1 MKFHIH
7 LFKKAEIRQHRQ
19 LKNSFYSIAIIL
31 CFFASSE
38 IFAEW
43 EPAEVGSYQ
52 AYKES
57 IQNICYATDNPAI
70 SWNNKS
76 TFGSRDL
83 PETLLS
89 ISRNDYPDMFSGNY
103 NKEFEQGIKSV
114 KWNSE
119 DLAALID
126 SEVENLP
133 LASQIEKS
141 SLLYKERMNAVFG
154 CAVLNT
160 RLRIHKKLSQD
171 FKPSGSNIIRR
182 LEETSGQIEA
192 RMKERSCR
200 NVALSWEEGADISL
214 MPALVRSATLEYC
227 NYRYYLGYVDHTVK
241 NRLWNVIQA
250 EEKMR
255 AWWETADP
263 KAIVQ
268 RFPSVENAANAIVQA
283 SERTQNEIAR
293 TRIVYDEAFDAY
305 REFEKNYAS
314 HVLLVLIEDRYLLL
328 REYLRDTMNPI
339 GQVIYK
345 ASNATSTGN

>member
-1 MKFHIH
+1 MFSTIFC
-7 LFKKAEIRQHRQ
+7 LF
-19 LKNSFYSIAIIL
+19 FVGIL
-31 CFFASSE
+31 D
-38 IFAEW
+38 IFAEG
-43 EPAEVGSYQ
+43 EAPPIGSYQ

-70 SWNNKS
+70 SWNTKS

-83 PETLLS
+83 PEPLLS
-89 ISRNDYPDMFSGNY
+89 ISRNDYPDMLSANY
-103 NKEFEQGIKSV
+103 NKEFEQWIKSV
-114 KWNSE
+114 KGNSE
-119 DLAALID
+119 DLMELID
-126 SEVENLP
+126 SESKNLP

-141 SLLYKERMNAVFG
+141 SILYKERMNAVFG

-182 LEETSGQIEA
+182 LEETSRQIEA
-192 RMKERSCR
+192 RMKEKSCR
-200 NVALSWEEGADISL
+200 NVALSGEEGSDISL
-214 MPALVRSATLEYC
+214 MPALIRSATLEYC

-255 AWWETADP
+255 SWWTTSDP
-263 KAIVQ
+263 KAVVE
-268 RFPSVENAANAIVQA
+268 RFPSVENAANAILEA
-283 SERTQNEIAR
+283 SERTENEIAK
-293 TRIVYDEAFDAY
+293 TRMVYDEAFDAY
-305 REFEKNYAS
+305 REFERNYAS

-345 ASNATSTGN
+345 ASNATSPGK